1 MIKNGGKSPVFT
13 PDAPGGSG
21 RVAIQVQYVIHI
33 FLQVYLSVSHF
44 EYSALLFP
52 EIMAFNGDG
61 MTEVPEAAEKRLD
74 HLGVAEKVGPFV
86 VA

>member
-1 MIKNGGKSPVFT
+1 LIKIGGKTPVFT
-13 PDAPGGSG
+13 EDAPGGSG
-21 RVAIQVQYVIHI
+21 RLAIQVQYLIHI
-33 FLQVYLSVSHF
+33 FFQVYLSVFHF

-52 EIMAFNGDG
+52 EIVAFDGDG

-74 HLGVAEKVGPFV
+74 HLRVAEKVGPFV